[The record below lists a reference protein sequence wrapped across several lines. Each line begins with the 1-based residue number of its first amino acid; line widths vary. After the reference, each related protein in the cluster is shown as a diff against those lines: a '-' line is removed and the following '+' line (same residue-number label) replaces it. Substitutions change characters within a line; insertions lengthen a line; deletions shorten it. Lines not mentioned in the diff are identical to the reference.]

1 MLASS
6 ARAMGDRSSGSGG
19 TPRPMGTGTGSP
31 ATAGSSGCAVRVG
44 APRAPPRGGPV
55 ATTLCAIRLRAS
67 ARMRASTLCGSS
79 LAARSSFHAPAS
91 EECVAVR
98 CPYCGE
104 RLETLVNLTADE
116 PAYVEDC
123 EVCCRPIEF
132 HVERDDGGTFLAL
145 EVRRMD

>member
-1 MLASS
+1 MKSRNLTQLELLRRRITRLDEASVDRLYGLEPVWEPGS
-6 ARAMGDRSSGSGG
+6 A
-19 TPRPMGTGTGSP
+19 
-31 ATAGSSGCAVRVG
+31 
-44 APRAPPRGGPV
+44 APGV
-55 ATTLCAIRLRAS
+55 AL
-67 ARMRASTLCGSS
+67 
-79 LAARSSFHAPAS
+79 
-91 EECVAVR
+91 EEFVAVR

-132 HVERDDGGTFLAL
+132 HVERDECGTFLAL